1 LDRGVLAINAQ
12 DRRGGRDGAPESIA
26 LGIDDVQEM
35 TVDWMDGNT
44 PIQSIGLDLV
54 KRERFIPQDG
64 LKVLRDI
71 DQFAIDLREHEPL
84 ERGSAG

>member
-1 LDRGVLAINAQ
+1 LAINAQ

-84 ERGSAG
+84 ERSSAG